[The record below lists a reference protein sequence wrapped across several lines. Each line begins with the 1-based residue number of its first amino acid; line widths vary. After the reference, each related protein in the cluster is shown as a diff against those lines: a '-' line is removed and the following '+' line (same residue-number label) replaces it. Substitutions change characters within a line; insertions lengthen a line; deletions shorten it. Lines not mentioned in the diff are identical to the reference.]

1 MIVVSNASPLI
12 NLAWIE
18 EFELL
23 EQLFGKIIIPNSVW
37 NEVVLNGKGQPG
49 SEEVKSAGWI
59 QKKEIVNN
67 LLVQSFLQELDRGE
81 AETIALAI
89 EQNADLVLID
99 EKIGRETALYF
110 GLKPLGVIGILI
122 QAKRTNRIK
131 EIRLYLDLLRDR
143 AGFYIKENLYNQ
155 IISEQE

>member
-59 QKKEIVNN
+59 QKKEIINN